1 MTAVALEELD
11 LPEPPPEPTATDS
24 SSAGSPPTDEEHPSG
39 SSTSAT
45 KPTDTANGHG
55 SARPNDARD
64 RAGSG
69 TGEPSA
75 APGETPAKVD
85 PAGATDTTPTGADGN
100 ATGGEGGGEDRAAAN
115 RPACGGQIDRS
126 IDPVERWGS
135 VVEKPVEE
143 RFAAERRWR
152 EAVRSS
158 SREPERA
165 SVTTANAASGSEAG
179 FHPSEVTSDALIP
192 QASPD
197 ESEASVD
204 ELEAERRAREA
215 TEAEADRL
223 REEIAS
229 LRDRLERLE
238 SDDVTGSPTED
249 RAESIPSSR
258 ALSETDLF
266 VRYATTGDPTLES
279 AHSNGADR
287 AIVGENLRL
296 ERHTGFDPTN
306 VLVDDRPLEAFL
318 DGRIERRFADWVVRA
333 LLFDL
338 RETGH
343 ENGLQ
348 ELYDALP
355 RIDRID
361 FDGAVD
367 AGEEGEPRF
376 DVVFRNRM
384 GEPLIVADCVDGRE
398 PIGEKRV
405 ASLVTAA
412 NETKGNTKRLA
423 GAMLATTSFFDP
435 GALETATEAAR
446 SGLLGR
452 TARESY
458 VTVSRR
464 RGYHLCLIE
473 MRDAFHV
480 RVPEL

>member
-1 MTAVALEELD
+1 M
-11 LPEPPPEPTATDS
+11 
-24 SSAGSPPTDEEHPSG
+24 
-39 SSTSAT
+39 
-45 KPTDTANGHG
+45 
-55 SARPNDARD
+55 
-64 RAGSG
+64 
-69 TGEPSA
+69 
-75 APGETPAKVD
+75 
-85 PAGATDTTPTGADGN
+85 
-100 ATGGEGGGEDRAAAN
+100 
-115 RPACGGQIDRS
+115 
-126 IDPVERWGS
+126 
-135 VVEKPVEE
+135 
-143 RFAAERRWR
+143 
-152 EAVRSS
+152 
-158 SREPERA
+158 
-165 SVTTANAASGSEAG
+165 
-179 FHPSEVTSDALIP
+179 
-192 QASPD
+192 
-197 ESEASVD
+197 
-204 ELEAERRAREA
+204 
-215 TEAEADRL
+215 
-223 REEIAS
+223 
-229 LRDRLERLE
+229 
-238 SDDVTGSPTED
+238 TGSPAED

-266 VRYATTGDPTLES
+266 VRYAAAGDPTLES

-287 AIVGENLRL
+287 AIVDENLRL

-343 ENGLQ
+343 ENGLK

-367 AGEEGEPRF
+367 AGEEGESRF

-412 NETKGNTKRLA
+412 NETKGNTERLA

-435 GALETATEAAR
+435 GALETAAEATR